1 MQYLRSLHF
10 KTKILILIVPAIIE
24 LLTLGTLR
32 VNSDFKTNTSAQQI
46 NNITVLS
53 TFKAD

>member
-10 KTKILILIVPAIIE
+10 KAKILILIVPAIIE